1 LGNLHEWQ
9 VFLETF
15 ELTFELFGQ
24 GGAHG
29 GDVACAAL
37 EQLGNALQVC
47 PVCGVV
53 GGGGV
58 GGGGRGGVGWR
69 VAVGPGQLEGFFVFL
84 GRVVLRFSKICAFVL
99 RFVQ

>member
-1 LGNLHEWQ
+1 MVILRSGKRNSSVLGNLHEWQ

-53 GGGGV
+53 GGGWGV
-58 GGGGRGGVGWR
+58 DLKAPSELDFGDTLAIVTW
-69 VAVGPGQLEGFFVFL
+69 L
-84 GRVVLRFSKICAFVL
+84 LRL
-99 RFVQ
+99 VQFRLV